1 MILLFDDATTRMWT
15 DGESLLMADT
25 EAVYLYHLAC
35 GGIKMF
41 HLLCGGGKEARE
53 IVDSLEL
60 SPLCRCYRPPVRF
73 INKSTPDPVQ
83 QTLANVF
90 VGLGTC
96 PSLKGP
102 ALDEVRLM
110 LEEMAS
116 REEMSSMEQV
126 L

>member
-1 MILLFDDATTRMWT
+1 MKLLFASGDTQVFT
-15 DGESLLMADT
+15 DGESLLIADP
-25 EAVYLYHLAC
+25 AAIYLYHIAC
-35 GGIKMF
+35 GGCKMF
-41 HLLCGGGKEARE
+41 HLLSCGGKEAQE

-73 INKSTPDPVQ
+73 VNKNTPDPVQ

-96 PSLKGP
+96 RSLEDVK
-102 ALDEVRLM
+102 LM

-116 REEMSSMEQV
+116 REEMRDLGQV

>member
-1 MILLFDDATTRMWT
+1 VFT
-15 DGESLLMADT
+15 DGESLLIADP
-25 EAVYLYHLAC
+25 AAIYLYHVAC
-35 GGIKMF
+35 GGVKMF
-41 HLLCGGGKEARE
+41 HLLCCGGKEAQE
-53 IVDSLEL
+53 IVDSLEMT
-60 SPLCRCYRPPVRF
+60 PLCRCYRPPVRF
-73 INKSTPDPVQ
+73 VGTSTPDPVQ

-96 PSLKGP
+96 PSLKGV

-116 REEMSSMEQV
+116 REEMRELGQM